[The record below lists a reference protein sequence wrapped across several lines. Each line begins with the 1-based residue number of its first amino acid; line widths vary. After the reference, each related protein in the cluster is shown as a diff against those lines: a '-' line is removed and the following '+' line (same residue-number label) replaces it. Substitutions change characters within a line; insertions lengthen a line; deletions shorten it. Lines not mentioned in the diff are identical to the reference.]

1 MILMIL
7 NVDWDISYSKS
18 TYWLMMGESII
29 MVVNIRIWWGLMSDC
44 RWSKIW
50 NRWVYIEDKK
60 IMSWDLGSVV
70 DLKTLLNQC
79 WNSNGISIVRLSSRE
94 CWIVLR
100 LRNWKYYHLNLKRHG
115 SSGLRISKIG
125 ASLDR
130 FGGDIDVQLTK
141 SPLET
146 RRWMGSG

>member
-1 MILMIL
+1 
-7 NVDWDISYSKS
+7 
-18 TYWLMMGESII
+18 
-29 MVVNIRIWWGLMSDC
+29 
-44 RWSKIW
+44 
-50 NRWVYIEDKK
+50 
-60 IMSWDLGSVV
+60 
-70 DLKTLLNQC
+70 
-79 WNSNGISIVRLSSRE
+79 
-94 CWIVLR
+94 
-100 LRNWKYYHLNLKRHG
+100 LKRHG